1 MLHEE
6 FAHIAGYEVTYET
19 YKNIIEPMYTAL
31 DLPKAEFVKLLNR
44 KALEYIPEYKP
55 NIKKML
61 VGDRSGYTKTPNGC
75 YYHIQYVD
83 MIGCD
88 IATGKYIVAPLS
100 DEVLSEIYNSGH
112 SLDLGY
118 EYDFDYTQC
127 IDKKKKPIELNWMF

>member
-6 FAHIAGYEVTYET
+6 FEHIAGYEVTYET

-61 VGDRSGYTKTPNGC
+61 VRDRSGNTKTPNGC
-75 YYHIQYVD
+75 YYHIEYVD
-83 MIGCD
+83 LVSVDIG
-88 IATGKYIVAPLS
+88 TGKYIVSPLS
-100 DEVLSEIYNSGH
+100 IEEQRKLVESGH
-112 SLDLGY
+112 DLTTAY
-118 EYDFDYTQC
+118 DYDFDYTQC
-127 IDKKKKPIELNWMF
+127 IDTKKKPIELNWMF